1 MLRTGANEFFG
12 PPAGKLPAYT
22 QAADRIR
29 RAIQLGHFDQGER
42 LPTEEML
49 ATQLGFSRV
58 TVREAI
64 RHLEGEGLLDIRR
77 GARGGLFVRP
87 NEEAEDR
94 QLAELRSRWKEIDD
108 LFDFRLGVECVAAR
122 LAAARRTGDH
132 LARMAAAL
140 DAFRNGEKS
149 SSFRRADSA
158 FHLAI
163 ADAADNAYLRQAI
176 EEARIGMFLPFDV
189 LAVSPTS
196 WSRQPVQHQGIFDA
210 VEARDPARAK
220 DAMRRHLDAS
230 RRHMRAIIW
239 KEEKPF
245 R

>member
-1 MLRTGANEFFG
+1 MLRTEASDLFG
-12 PPAGKLPAYT
+12 PPAGKLPAYA

-29 RAIQLGHFDQGER
+29 RAIQLGQFEQGER
-42 LPTEEML
+42 LPTEADL
-49 ATQLGFSRV
+49 ALQLGFSRV

-87 NEEAEDR
+87 NEETEDR
-94 QLAELRSRWKEIDD
+94 QLAELRARWKEIDD
-108 LFDFRLGVECVAAR
+108 LFDFRLGVECAAAR
-122 LAAARRTGDH
+122 LAANRRTADH

-140 DAFRNGEKS
+140 DAFRSGDKS
-149 SSFRRADSA
+149 ASFRRADSA
-158 FHLAI
+158 FHLAF

-189 LAVSPTS
+189 LAVAPTS
-196 WSRQPVQHQGIFDA
+196 WSRQPVQHQAIFDA
-210 VEARDPARAK
+210 IEAGDPARAE

-230 RRHMRAIIW
+230 RRHMRALIW
-239 KEEKPF
+239 GEEDPP